1 MAHEAEFNNMEKL
14 FVRSIQQFPPREHF
28 LVRATKITAK
38 YVTIA
43 ACLGVAVMGLTVWLG
58 Q

>member
-1 MAHEAEFNNMEKL
+1 MIEADFNNMEKL